1 MNEKAELAWELYL
14 KMDTSEESF
23 NLLQLIANVCYKVG
37 EFWYAAKAFDMLER
51 MDPSP
56 EHWEGKR
63 GACCGTFQYIIAEK
77 LPKYVLHIVH
87 LYKITVSEINLSIFF
102 FVTQRTAIGSDTDSE
117 KYIQFSGRTDNTC
130 YAEMGKRK

>member
-1 MNEKAELAWELYL
+1 MNKKAELAWELYL
-14 KMDTSEESF
+14 KMDTSTESF
-23 NLLQLIANVCYKVG
+23 NLLQLIANACYKVG

-77 LPKYVLHIVH
+77 LPKYVLRIAH
-87 LYKITVSEINLSIFF
+87 LWLRDHCIIELICLFNH
-102 FVTQRTAIGSDTDSE
+102 TQRTAIGSDTDSE
-117 KYIQFSGRTDNTC
+117 KYIQFSSRANNTR
-130 YAEMGKRK
+130 YAQMGKR

>member
-14 KMDTSEESF
+14 KMDTSAESF

-77 LPKYVLHIVH
+77 LPKYVLYIVH
-87 LYKITVSEINLSIFF
+87 LYKTTVSEINLSIFF

-130 YAEMGKRK
+130 YAEMGKGK